1 MQWVLAYN
9 RGMITVAAVSSF
21 LEQWAAPDLAAD
33 WDNVGLQI
41 GAGHA
46 EVTEIVIAMDADDV
60 VLDYLKDKRVA

>member
-33 WDNVGLQI
+33 WDNAGLQI
-41 GAGHA
+41 EH
-46 EVTEIVIAMDADDV
+46 V
-60 VLDYLKDKRVA
+60 R